1 MADWYEF
8 GAGNVTPHI
17 HAYSG
22 GDCHLKVAGGDRY
35 DLVKGHRRVTQAKL
49 NEAFDR
55 VRSDYPN
62 VNNVT
67 RVALLAKMKE
77 LLRDVPKHHSDMHA
91 ETTI

>member
-1 MADWYEF
+1 MAEWYEY

-35 DLVKGHRRVTQAKL
+35 DLIKGHFRVTQAKL

-55 VRSDYPN
+55 VRDDYPDPGN
-62 VNNVT
+62 VV
-67 RVALLAKMKE
+67 RVGLLAKMKD
-77 LLRDVPKHHSDMHA
+77 LLRDARQHPSDIH
-91 ETTI
+91 

>member
-8 GAGNVTPHI
+8 GSANTTPHI

-35 DLVKGHRRVTQAKL
+35 DLIKAHRKVKQGKL

-55 VRSDYPN
+55 VRLDYPN
-62 VNNVT
+62 NHDT
-67 RVALLAKMKE
+67 GRLLIAKMRE
-77 LLRDVPKHHSDMHA
+77 LLRNVPPDKS
-91 ETTI
+91 ELV